1 MFTVD
6 ESGDVPKIIYIG
18 NKEQEAAP
26 GKHAK
31 HGMGAWTNTATSYVQ
46 PQVSDSHVMEEQP
59 PEGFAGWSKKK
70 IAQWQ
75 ARMCVRRSRIKKA
88 VAK

>member
-6 ESGDVPKIIYIG
+6 ETGDVPKIIYIG

-26 GKHAK
+26 GKRAK
-31 HGMGAWTNTATSYVQ
+31 RGTGAWTNTATSYVQ
-46 PQVSDSHVMEEQP
+46 PQVSDSCVMEEQP

-70 IAQWQ
+70 ILQWQ
-75 ARMCVRRSRIKKA
+75 ARMRARKCRIKKA
-88 VAK
+88 AAK